1 MTLKKEK
8 QVAFSVPENEKAK
21 FKVQLQYDSLTQG
34 QFLKGVMDGYIKKNS
49 NLMKFIG
56 ELKKKLKVQSLV
68 PRNKVEKN
76 LKERKSTIN
85 KFALEDD
92 EVENIFDILE
102 QEHPDL

>member
-1 MTLKKEK
+1 MKAK
-8 QVAFSVPENEKAK
+8 QVAFSIPENEKAK
-21 FKVQLQYDSLTQG
+21 FKVQLHYDSLTQG
-34 QFLKGVMDGYIKKNS
+34 QFLKGVMAGYIEKDLD
-49 NLMKFIG
+49 LMKFIAK
-56 ELKKKLKVQSLV
+56 LKEELKVQSRI

-92 EVENIFDILE
+92 EVESIFDILE

>member
-1 MTLKKEK
+1 MNEKTKKII
-8 QVAFSVPENEKAK
+8 FSIPENEKAN

-34 QFLKGVMDGYIKKNS
+34 QFLKGVMVGYIEKDPDLVN
-49 NLMKFIG
+49 FITK
-56 ELKKKLKVQSLV
+56 LKEELKVQSRGL
-68 PRNKVEKN
+68 RTKVVKN
-76 LKERKSTIN
+76 LKDRKSTIN

>member
-1 MTLKKEK
+1 MKEK
-8 QVAFSVPENEKAK
+8 QVAFSIPENEKAK

-34 QFLKGVMDGYIKKNS
+34 QFLKGIMTGYIEKDMD
-49 NLMKFIG
+49 LMKFIAK
-56 ELKKKLKVQSLV
+56 LKAELKVQSRI

-76 LKERKSTIN
+76 MKERKATIN

-102 QEHPDL
+102 QEYPDL